1 MDSKE
6 ALLDKLEVDI
16 KEGFRDKL
24 GLLDIKAQPEDG
36 SKEGLLDKREM
47 DSMAGLLDTKA
58 QPEGGSKEESLDIKV
73 HMEAGSR
80 ELLGTK
86 AGRREESPTRGSAQA
101 IPEGL
106 PTRGRR
112 QVEIGRG
119 SNRATAPSRRKLPM
133 TLDTSSTA
141 TKTASNGSLG
151 SATTFRQNALSC
163 TTC

>member
-16 KEGFRDKL
+16 KEG
-24 GLLDIKAQPEDG
+24 LLDIKAQPEDG
-36 SKEGLLDKREM
+36 SKEGFLDKLEV
-47 DSMAGLLDTKA
+47 DSMEGLLDIKA
-58 QPEGGSKEESLDIKV
+58 QPEGGSKEGSLDIKV

-86 AGRREESPTRGSAQA
+86 AGRPPPVAPTRGSAQA

-106 PTRGRR
+106 PTRGRS

-119 SNRATAPSRRKLPM
+119 SNRATASSRRKLPM
-133 TLDTSSTA
+133 TLDISSTA
-141 TKTASNGSLG
+141 TKTASSGSLG
-151 SATTFRQNALSC
+151 SATTFRQSVLSC

>member
-16 KEGFRDKL
+16 KEG
-24 GLLDIKAQPEDG
+24 LLDIKAQPEDG
-36 SKEGLLDKREM
+36 SKEGFLDKLEV
-47 DSMAGLLDTKA
+47 DSMEGLLDTKA

-73 HMEAGSR
+73 HMEAGST
-80 ELLGTK
+80 ELLGTR

-119 SNRATAPSRRKLPM
+119 SDRATPPSRRKLPM
-133 TLDTSSTA
+133 TVDISSTA
-141 TKTASNGSLG
+141 TKTASSGSLG
-151 SATTFRQNALSC
+151 SATTFRQSVLSC
-163 TTC
+163 TIC